1 MRNILKSTFLLVAFC
16 SFTQGPAPSF
26 DFCSIKNTAF
36 NPGEELTM
44 KVFYNT
50 LGAYIGAGE
59 ATFTTSL
66 DRYNGKPA
74 YHCVGE
80 GKSYSFFDGFFK
92 VRDRYESYIDT
103 STMLPLKFIRNVS
116 EGSTTIYNN
125 VTFNQAALLLNIIR
139 C

>member
-1 MRNILKSTFLLVAFC
+1 MRTILKSTFLLIVLC
-16 SFTQGPAPSF
+16 SFTQKATPSF
-26 DFCSIKNTAF
+26 DFCSVKNTSF

-59 ATFTTSL
+59 ATFTTTL
-66 DRYNGKPA
+66 DKFNGKPV

-92 VRDRYESYIDT
+92 VRDRYETYMDT
-103 STMLPLKFIRNVS
+103 ATMLPLKFVRNVS
-116 EGSTTIYNN
+116 EGSTIIY
-125 VTFNQAALLLNIIR
+125 
-139 C
+139 